1 MYHYYDPIMQ
11 KKIIFLFLFFTS
23 NSLFSQTNFF
33 RDTSINVTENGIL
46 FKNAWASGIN
56 AAQFN
61 EIDLDLDG
69 IMDLVV
75 FDKSGNKIIPYLNK
89 NGNFVFAPDY
99 RNLFPI
105 HKDGRKLHDWVIFAD
120 YNCDGKNDIYTYSS
134 GGFAIFKNTSTTSL
148 SFSLIDTLVRSDY
161 GGPIPLNIFISAVDI
176 PAVSDVDYDGD
187 LDILTFKIT
196 GGFIEFHRNMAMEQT
211 GSCDTVIFQ
220 LEESCWGNFYEG
232 LNNYTLNCLSCQCP
246 PIINNQNSKQK
257 HAGSTL
263 LAIDIDND
271 QDKDIVLGDISF
283 NNLNLLINGGDNQNA
298 HMISVDSIFPSN
310 NLNTIGADMDIFPA
324 AYYLDATNDGI
335 KDLIVTSNS
344 ENNSENFESCW
355 IFNNTGTNT
364 NADFNYLKNNFLQ
377 DEMID
382 LGSGSYPT
390 FYDYNSDGLDDII
403 VGNYGYHQIGGNP
416 KSSLALFKNNGTLS
430 APSFELIDRDWQ
442 NISNINLNINL
453 NIPALN
459 LSPCFGDL
467 DGDMDHDMII
477 GDANGKLHYFT
488 NTGSNPSNFILSQ
501 AEYNNIDVGY
511 FASPQLIDV
520 NRDGLLDMII
530 GEQSGT
536 INYCENTGTSTN
548 AIFDTVISNFGGIDI
563 ESNIISSGFS
573 TPKLYD
579 NNGTYELYIG
589 SYTGETYVFDN
600 IDNNL
605 NGVFDSLRV
614 LNTNEGGKNMIA
626 IKDINNDQE
635 PDLLIGNYSGG
646 LSYFSGDSLLINNT
660 TYTKLPKLNI
670 YPNPTSKTLT
680 LDSYIMGNIKI
691 INTLGKTVLTKNKKH
706 QITRIDLSVLT
717 KGLYFIKINNQTS
730 KFIIQ

>member
-1 MYHYYDPIMQ
+1 MQ
-11 KKIIFLFLFFTS
+11 KTIFIILLSIMT
-23 NSLFSQTNFF
+23 NNLVFSQTQFF
-33 RDTSINVTENGIL
+33 RDTSINVTENGTI

-69 IMDLVV
+69 TMDLVV
-75 FDKSGNKIIPYLNK
+75 FDKSGNKLIPYLNK
-89 NGNFVFAPDY
+89 NGEFIFAPDY
-99 RNLFPI
+99 RDLFPV
-105 HKDGRKLHDWVIFAD
+105 HKYGEDLHDWVIFAD

-148 SFSLIDTLVRSDY
+148 SFSLVDTLVRSDY
-161 GGPIPLNIFISAVDI
+161 GGPIPINIYISAVDI
-176 PAVSDVDYDGD
+176 PAVADIDYDGD

-196 GGFIEFHRNMAMEQT
+196 GGFIEYHRNMSIELT
-211 GSCDTVIFQ
+211 GNCDTIAFQ

-232 LNNYTLNCLSCQCP
+232 LNNYTLNCLNCQCP
-246 PIINNQNSKQK
+246 PIINNHTSKQK

-271 QDKDIVLGDISF
+271 QDKDLILGDISF
-283 NNLNLLINGGDNQNA
+283 NNLNLLINGGDSSYAN
-298 HMISVDSIFPSN
+298 MVSVDSIFPAN
-310 NLNTIGADMDIFPA
+310 HLNTIEVNMDIFPA
-324 AYYLDATNDGI
+324 AYYLDVTNDGV
-335 KDLIVTSNS
+335 KDLVVTSNS

-355 IFNNTGTNT
+355 LFNNTGTNT
-364 NADFNYLKNNFLQ
+364 NADFNFFKKNLLQ

-382 LGSGSYPT
+382 LGSGCYPV
-390 FYDYNSDGLDDII
+390 FYDYNNDGLEDIV

-416 KSSLALFKNNGTLS
+416 RSSLALFKNNGTLDT
-430 APSFELIDRDWQ
+430 PSFELIDRDWQ

-453 NIPALN
+453 NIAALN
-459 LSPCFGDL
+459 LTPTFGDL
-467 DGDMDHDMII
+467 DGDTHDDMII
-477 GDANGKLHYFT
+477 GDANGKLHYFK
-488 NTGSNPSNFILSQ
+488 NTGSNPANFILSQ

-520 NRDGLLDMII
+520 NRDGLLDILI

-563 ESNIISSGFS
+563 ESNIISAGFS
-573 TPKLYD
+573 NPTLFD
-579 NNGTYELYIG
+579 NNGSYELYVG

-605 NGVFDSLRV
+605 TGSFDSLSI
-614 LNTNEGGKNMIA
+614 LNTNEGGKNKIA
-626 IKDINNDQE
+626 INDINNDQK

-646 LSYFSGDSLLINNT
+646 LSYFNGDSVVISNT
-660 TYTKLPKLNI
+660 FYTNLPKLKI
-670 YPNPTSKTLT
+670 YPNPSNQYLSVS
-680 LDSYIMGNIKI
+680 SYMTGNIEI
-691 INTLGKTVLTKNKKH
+691 INTLGATILIQNKTTN
-706 QITRIDLSVLT
+706 TARIDLRKFK
-717 KGLYFIKINNQTS
+717 KGLYFIKLNNQKS
-730 KFIIQ
+730 KFVIQ